1 LDLITFNAK
10 NYNGDENDITKEAGA
25 LVEQI
30 RIKLKPFINEKAE
43 TVLAKKL
50 QLAQIIKA
58 ETNARI
64 STTGKETAP
73 PLRRA

>member
-10 NYNGDENDITKEAGA
+10 NYNGDENDITKEAAA

-50 QLAQIIKA
+50 
-58 ETNARI
+58 
-64 STTGKETAP
+64 
-73 PLRRA
+73 